1 MFSGEHTEFLSHAC
15 SFSWSS
21 DKLRTGMPKDSAL
34 VNLLP
39 ALSPASKK
47 AVFWRRCWLPFP
59 VALDQLR
66 GFFPA
71 HIWQCSRDDNGL
83 PGKGQ
88 VLLGKR
94 YNILLHI
101 DTGVL

>member
-1 MFSGEHTEFLSHAC
+1 MFSGEHTDFFSHAC

-47 AVFWRRCWLPFP
+47 AVFLETLLVTFPRGSGSAAWL
-59 VALDQLR
+59 
-66 GFFPA
+66 
-71 HIWQCSRDDNGL
+71 L
-83 PGKGQ
+83 PGSYLAVFQ
-88 VLLGKR
+88 R
-94 YNILLHI
+94 
-101 DTGVL
+101 